1 MGGAQGTISTMALH
15 TLCPEPPSTA
25 WAQGCSGIGC
35 AEAAAGLLA
44 VTAHQAWVQQQNL
57 VFRVEG
63 SPIPMTG
70 PTGKPRPADQKARS
84 VDSPHRPTKKG
95 REQGEPE
102 GREVMEEGLRLEC
115 RRWNRKE

>member
-1 MGGAQGTISTMALH
+1 M
-15 TLCPEPPSTA
+15 
-25 WAQGCSGIGC
+25 
-35 AEAAAGLLA
+35 
-44 VTAHQAWVQQQNL
+44 VRQQSL

-70 PTGKPRPADQKARS
+70 PIGKPRPADQKARS
-84 VDSPHRPTKKG
+84 VDSPHRLTKKG

-115 RRWNRKE
+115 RRWSRKEWGRGEESVLGQRVIMREHQARRQGGP